1 MDLAGI
7 SLTET
12 DGQVFLRHQPVAARE
27 SVDARQLHALLDQC
41 GFTGCQ
47 YHEDAIVQAAQ
58 QCNTVTTPFVVQVA
72 ARLDASIMVQLAVD
86 EMAAQVS
93 VVPPQGGV
101 SATRDAVLQALVDA
115 GVVFGIDL
123 AVVTQ
128 IVAQGVADHV
138 TVARGVAAQNGRDT
152 VFEVL
157 LPKVTDR
164 APKLDANGLI
174 DYREHGGIVVVKPE
188 QALMRR
194 VPATPGVPG
203 STVRGREL
211 APRAGMEQAF
221 AASLAGTH
229 VALEDAN
236 LLRASVNGQPVVVDR
251 GVMVEPLLHLREV
264 NVASGNIYFDGTVQI
279 DGEVLQGMKVQ
290 ATGDIVVG
298 GTVDGGL
305 LEAGG
310 AIHVAGGIIA
320 QARVRALGTVAARF
334 AQNSSIFAGTV
345 VTLID
350 MALQCELE
358 ALNQIV
364 IGDKQA
370 RRGGLLGGSAT
381 AMMLLRAPLLGSNQG
396 GVTHVTVGT
405 NSALEAELRELALRL
420 EKEKLAE
427 ESLQKLVKQLN
438 ANGDPKG
445 LLERVQAS
453 WRQAVQVWS
462 QSLAERTAREAELAL
477 ASQATVEVGVGVAGP
492 VDLVI
497 AGKVA
502 HLRTEIGEGVFSF
515 APQSGMVHTNP
526 AGRVAAIAFTER
538 TA

>member
-12 DGQVFLRHQPVAARE
+12 DGQVFLRNQPVAGRE
-27 SVDARQLHALLDQC
+27 PVDARQLHALLEQ
-41 GFTGCQ
+41 GGYAGCQ
-47 YHEDAIVQAAQ
+47 YHDEALDQAAN
-58 QCNTVTTPFVVQVA
+58 QCNTLATPFVVQVA
-72 ARLDASIMVQLAVD
+72 TRHDANVVVHLAAD
-86 EMAAQVS
+86 DMAAHVS
-93 VVPPQGGV
+93 VVPPQGGAAV
-101 SATRDAVLQALVDA
+101 TREALLQALADA
-115 GVVFGIDL
+115 AVVFGIDHA
-123 AVVTQ
+123 AVAQV
-128 IVAQGVADHV
+128 VAQGAADHV
-138 TVARGVAAQNGRDT
+138 KVARGAAAQNGRDA

-157 LPKVTDR
+157 LPKATDR
-164 APKLDANGLI
+164 APKLDVNGLI

-188 QALMRR
+188 QPLMRR
-194 VPATPGVPG
+194 IPATAGVPG
-203 STVRGREL
+203 STVRGRAL
-211 APRAGMEQAF
+211 TPRAGLDQAF
-221 AASLAGTH
+221 AASLAGTQL
-229 VALEDAN
+229 ALEDAN

-251 GVMVEPLLHLREV
+251 GVMVEPLLHLKEV
-264 NVASGNIYFDGTVQI
+264 NVASGNVYFDGTVQI
-279 DGEVLQGMKVQ
+279 DGEVMQGMKVQ

-310 AIHVAGGIIA
+310 SVHVAGGIIA
-320 QARVRALGTVAARF
+320 QAQVRAQGAVAARF
-334 AQNSSIFAGTV
+334 AQNSRIFAGTV
-345 VTLID
+345 ITLID

-370 RRGGLLGGSAT
+370 RRGGVLGGSAT
-381 AMMLLRAPLLGSNQG
+381 AMMLLRAPLIGSNQG

-405 NSALEAELRELALRL
+405 NAALEVELKALELRL

-427 ESLQKLVKQLN
+427 ENLQKIVKQLG

-445 LLERVQAS
+445 LLERVKAS

-462 QSLAERTAREAELAL
+462 QSLAERTALEAELAL
-477 ASQATVEVGVGVAGP
+477 ASLATVDVGVGVAGP

-515 APQSGMVHTNP
+515 AAETGMVHTNP
-526 AGRVAAIAFTER
+526 AGRVVAIAFIER
-538 TA
+538 SA